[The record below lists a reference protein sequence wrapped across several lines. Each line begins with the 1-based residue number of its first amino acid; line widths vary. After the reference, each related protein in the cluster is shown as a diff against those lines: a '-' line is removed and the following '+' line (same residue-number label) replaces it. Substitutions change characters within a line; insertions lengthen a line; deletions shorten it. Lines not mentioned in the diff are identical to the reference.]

1 MRTTILL
8 ALIAGF
14 LAGCQGVPMN
24 EAEYAARLNA
34 DRRIWPPMV
43 PGAAF
48 PDQMMD
54 GTFQRK
60 P

>member
-14 LAGCQGVPMN
+14 LAGCQGVPTN
-24 EAEYAARLNA
+24 DAEYAARLNA
-34 DRRIWPPMV
+34 DKRIWPPMV

-48 PDQMMD
+48 PDQIMD
-54 GTFQRK
+54 GK
-60 P
+60 N

>member
-14 LAGCQGVPMN
+14 LAGCNTAPMN
-24 EAEYAARLNA
+24 EEEYTARLNA
-34 DRRIWPPMV
+34 DRRVWPPMV

-48 PDQMMD
+48 PDQIMD
-54 GTFQRK
+54 GK
-60 P
+60 N